1 VLDPMVQ
8 QAAVAL
14 RTARSET
21 MSQSTTDRTKTLPQT
36 APAVVDLR
44 DATGPAGHE
53 DLVAGDVVDLRDEAV
68 ALAEG
73 PAPEPEHLIT
83 EHLSLARALA
93 HRYRDRGESMDDL
106 LQVAYLG
113 LVKAANNYVAG
124 QGPGFTAYAVP
135 TITGELRRHFRDHGW
150 DVRPPRR
157 LQELRS
163 RARAA
168 ETVLLQ
174 ELGRAPSRA
183 ELAERLD
190 VPASELD
197 ELRVASEGYDA
208 LSLDAPP
215 PGADASDWSGADSVA
230 DLHPAEQVDGV
241 PVSDL
246 LDAEAVRP
254 LLERLSEREMLILA
268 LRYYGGYTQQ
278 QIAERIGVT
287 QMQVSRLISQL
298 LTRLRAEASAAVDGT
313 EGSAGGD
320 QGSVRTV

>member
-1 VLDPMVQ
+1 MAHRPP
-8 QAAVAL
+8 
-14 RTARSET
+14 ARP
-21 MSQSTTDRTKTLPQT
+21 R
-36 APAVVDLR
+36 VIDLR
-44 DATGPAGHE
+44 D
-53 DLVAGDVVDLRDEAV
+53 
-68 ALAEG
+68 
-73 PAPEPEHLIT
+73 PAPDRSPDHSPVPERLVT

-113 LVKAANNYVAG
+113 LVKAANGYVEG

-168 ETVLLQ
+168 EHDLLQ
-174 ELGRAPSRA
+174 PLGRSPSRD
-183 ELAERLD
+183 ELAEHLGVD
-190 VPASELD
+190 AAELD

-215 PGADASDWSGADSVA
+215 PGSEPGEWGGADSVA

-241 PVSDL
+241 PVAEL

-254 LLERLSEREMLILA
+254 LLERLSDREMLILA
-268 LRYYGGYTQQ
+268 LRFHGGYTQQ

-298 LTRLRAEASAAVDGT
+298 LARLRDEL
-313 EGSAGGD
+313 AGRRCHRGRRPRRRAR
-320 QGSVRTV
+320 GSVAV

>member
-1 VLDPMVQ
+1 MDARPEQ
-8 QAAVAL
+8 GSQA
-14 RTARSET
+14 
-21 MSQSTTDRTKTLPQT
+21 P
-36 APAVVDLR
+36 P
-44 DATGPAGHE
+44 
-53 DLVAGDVVDLRDEAV
+53 LVIDLRDEAV

-73 PAPEPEHLIT
+73 PAPDPEHLVT

-106 LQVAYLG
+106 LQVACLG

-174 ELGRAPSRA
+174 ELGRAPTRA
-183 ELAERLD
+183 ELAERLE
-190 VPASELD
+190 VGPAELD

-215 PGADASDWSGADSVA
+215 PGADPADWSGADSVA

-241 PVSDL
+241 PVGDL
-246 LDAEAVRP
+246 LDADAVRP
-254 LLERLSEREMLILA
+254 LLDRLSEREMLILA
-268 LRYYGGYTQQ
+268 LRYHGGYTQQ

-298 LTRLRAEASAAVDGT
+298 LARLRAEASTVPGT
-313 EGSAGGD
+313 DRTDLDRTDFDRTNLDRTDLDQPGTGRPDAGRP
-320 QGSVRTV
+320 GSVRTA

>member
-1 VLDPMVQ
+1 MAHRSD
-8 QAAVAL
+8 
-14 RTARSET
+14 ARP
-21 MSQSTTDRTKTLPQT
+21 R
-36 APAVVDLR
+36 VIDLR
-44 DATGPAGHE
+44 DHE
-53 DLVAGDVVDLRDEAV
+53 PRPTAVREPCSHEPVVPPVPQQQSRPD
-68 ALAEG
+68 
-73 PAPEPEHLIT
+73 PEHLVT
-83 EHLSLARALA
+83 DHLSLARALA

-113 LVKAANNYVAG
+113 LVKAARGYVEG
-124 QGPGFTAYAVP
+124 HGPGFTAYAVP

-168 ETVLLQ
+168 EHDLLQ
-174 ELGRAPSRA
+174 ELGRAPTRK

-190 VPASELD
+190 VGPAELD
-197 ELRVASEGYDA
+197 ELRVASEGYDS

-215 PGADASDWSGADSVA
+215 PGAEPGEWAGADSLA
-230 DLHPAEQVDGV
+230 DLRACDRDDLS
-241 PVSDL
+241 VSDL

-254 LLERLSEREMLILA
+254 LLERLSDREMLILA
-268 LRYYGGYTQQ
+268 LRYHGGYTQH

-298 LTRLRAEASAAVDGT
+298 LARLQAEVSAAAP
-313 EGSAGGD
+313 EPEQELAEPIA
-320 QGSVRTV
+320 R